1 MKLKHGDVLKYIEK
15 LPYATFKDV
24 AIHYANN
31 HSIDVNADL
40 DNIITTDFQKR
51 LEKLEINNVCPECG
65 AKHIMKYGK
74 RNQVQRYRCKKCNHQ
89 FSLFSNT
96 ILEKTKFHWDTWI
109 TVMEL
114 TLNGY
119 SLNEIRHKLVEDY
132 HYHGIDRKT
141 IFLWRHKIVNALASI
156 PQPRLSGVVQV
167 DETFVREA
175 QKGSRTLVS
184 YLSKDDVREP
194 RYGQSPSKYGVMGSE
209 FATIT
214 TAIDNTGHC
223 VCKVTGLGKLTPD
236 VFLDKFEYHLN
247 APAYICSD
255 ANPVYKD
262 YCNIFNIT
270 HYERPSNY
278 YKRLQE
284 RGYQTP
290 SRTNEALADKQR
302 EANNII
308 KLKMYDEKLIDR
320 ISNKGDIDYKEF
332 NNIKTD
338 NSLSLARVNSLHKEI
353 KRFINKN
360 MTNVSTKYLEDY
372 IGFFAYLHNYKV
384 DHQVKGFSRKDA
396 EAILIEI
403 LKHQSKYT
411 ITDLKKTEL
420 ELPKPSPRY
429 LTLLKTYTERARRIT
444 NNKYFKFDE
453 EDKVVSFD
461 KRNYLLE
468 LPDSRIK
475 SICKKYDVKYKRKW
489 IKWSIVSEI
498 LKHPKIADI
507 FIELIELDKTIQVTQ
522 EDLEYISKE
531 QFRKTS

>member
-1 MKLKHGDVLKYIEK
+1 MKLKHSEVLKYIEK

-24 AIHYANN
+24 ANHYANN
-31 HSIDVNADL
+31 HSINISDDL
-40 DNIITTDFQKR
+40 DNVIMTDFHKR
-51 LEKLEINNVCPECG
+51 LEKLEINNICPVCG
-65 AKHIMKYGK
+65 TKHIMKYGK
-74 RNQVQRYRCKKCNHQ
+74 RNHVQRYKCKQCTYQ

-109 TVMEL
+109 TVVEL

-119 SLNEIRHKLVEDY
+119 SLNEIRHKLIEDY
-132 HYHGIDRKT
+132 GYHSIDRKT
-141 IFLWRHKIVNALASI
+141 IFLWRHKIINALASI

-175 QKGSRTLVS
+175 QKGSRRLVS
-184 YLSKDDVREP
+184 YLSKEDVREP

-214 TAIDNTGHC
+214 TAVDNTGHC
-223 VCKVTGLGKLTPD
+223 VCMVTGLGKLTPD
-236 VFLDKFEYHLN
+236 IFLDKFESYLN

-255 ANPVYKD
+255 ANPVYKEF
-262 YCNIFNIT
+262 CNIFNIT

-278 YKRLQE
+278 HKRLQE

-290 SRTNEALADKQR
+290 SKSDETLAEKQR
-302 EANNII
+302 VTNDII
-308 KLKMYDEKLIDR
+308 MQKMYDEKLIDR
-320 ISNKGDIDYKEF
+320 ISNKGYIDYKEF
-332 NNIKTD
+332 ENIKTD
-338 NSLSLARVNSLHKEI
+338 NNLSLGRVNSLHKEI

-396 EAILIEI
+396 ESILIEI
-403 LKHQSKYT
+403 LRHQSKYT
-411 ITDLKKTEL
+411 VTDLKKTVL
-420 ELPKPSPRY
+420 ELPKPSSRY
-429 LTLLKTYTERARRIT
+429 MTLLKAYTDRARKLT

-453 EDKVVSFD
+453 EDKVISFD

-475 SICKKYDVKYKRKW
+475 NICKKYNVKYKRKW
-489 IKWSIVSEI
+489 VKWSIVSEI
-498 LKHPKIADI
+498 LKHPKAQDI
-507 FIELIELDKTIQVTQ
+507 FIELIESDKTIDVTK
-522 EDLEYISKE
+522 EDKEFISK
-531 QFRKTS
+531 QRYKYTS